1 MRTPI
6 ELPDHRGLI
15 CGFILRER
23 LPPLQ
28 LEWDILPTA
37 LADADTTVWLH
48 FNLADVRAR
57 NWITNCDRLPP
68 VAKDMLLGADPHI
81 QLELFSDGFVSVLGD
96 LHYDFDADPDNLGL
110 LRIYVDRSWVISV
123 RGRPLK
129 AIDRLRISLLHGE
142 QVETSLDLMVHFLQS
157 ATELFSNVVVKLREV
172 VDDMEDRVLKG
183 DFQAQRGEVGTLRR
197 SLARLRRHLNGN
209 RQALSQH
216 LVPRLPRWC
225 RDTDVLELRRD
236 LERLDAVVQDLEL
249 VQERAR
255 LLQEEMAGRLQE
267 TLNRN
272 LYVLSIVTTIF
283 LPVTLITG
291 IFGMNV
297 GGVPWTQEPIGFW
310 WAILTMGA
318 TLAITL
324 MALQRQRLL

>member
-6 ELPDHRGLI
+6 ELPDHHGLI
-15 CGFILRER
+15 CGFGLRSQ
-23 LPPLQ
+23 LPPQQ
-28 LEWDILPTA
+28 LEWRTLTA
-37 LADADTTVWLH
+37 ALTEPYETVWLH

-57 NWITNCDRLPP
+57 NWIATCDRIPQ
-68 VAKDMLLGADPHI
+68 VARELLLTAEPHI
-81 QLELFSDGFVSVLGD
+81 QLEVLAEGFVSVLGD

-110 LRIYVDRSWVISV
+110 LRMYVAPGWVISV

-129 AIDRLRISLLHGE
+129 AIDRLRVSLLHGA
-142 QVETSLDLMVHFLQS
+142 QIETSLDLMVHFLQHV
-157 ATELFSNVVVKLREV
+157 TEIFGNVIVNLRAV
-172 VDDMEDRVLKG
+172 VDEIEDRVLNG
-183 DFQAQRGEVGTLRR
+183 DFQEQRSEIGILRR
-197 SLARLRRHLNGN
+197 RLARLRRHLNGN
-209 RQALSQH
+209 RQALTQY
-216 LVPRLPRWC
+216 LLPRLPIWC
-225 RDTDVLELRRD
+225 RDTDVVELRRD
-236 LERLDAVVQDLEL
+236 LERLDAVMQDLEL

-283 LPVTLITG
+283 LPVTLVTG

-310 WAILTMGA
+310 WTILTMVA
-318 TLAITL
+318 TLATTL
-324 MALQRQRLL
+324 MVLRRQQLF